1 MKPKDSDMPQDSD
14 ISHASSLFEVA
25 WNYRNGNVA
34 PLCNAIHQK
43 GKAAFTAFTKANRLM
58 IIATLEKIVPEL
70 KRREKARAA

>member
-14 ISHASSLFEVA
+14 IFHASSLFEVA
-25 WNYRNGNVA
+25 WGYRNGNVA
-34 PLCNAIHQK
+34 PLCNAIHQN
-43 GKAAFTAFTKANRLM
+43 GKAAFTKANRLM